1 MTTRASSVV
10 IDYTPSTHHL
20 GPRWLCRHPTGEAD
34 YPDRSAGQLL
44 HLAAGRLADLDALA
58 PRPDGLPHAATFT
71 APAQAAILA
80 RLTAPSVAD
89 LAARLTETL
98 CEPMPSTPLAA
109 LAALIAEA
117 TT

>member
-1 MTTRASSVV
+1 MVAPSHPI
-10 IDYTPSTHHL
+10 IDYTPATHHL
-20 GPRWLCRHPTGEAD
+20 GARWLCRHPTGEAD

-71 APAQAAILA
+71 EPAQAAILA
-80 RLTAPSVAD
+80 RLTAPPIAD
-89 LAARLTETL
+89 LAETL
-98 CEPMPSTPLAA
+98 REPMPSAPLAA
-109 LAALIAEA
+109 LAALVAEA